1 MIIYKMKIIMYNF
14 GGNDEVGELRN
25 RVREL
30 RARDRL
36 SQSDLAQS
44 IGASRQTIA
53 LIERGDYAPSIVL
66 ALKIAAVFQEQVESI
81 FFLKGDGENNEP

>member
-1 MIIYKMKIIMYNF
+1 M
-14 GGNDEVGELRN
+14 EVRSLHN

-36 SQSDLAQS
+36 SQSDLAQL

-53 LIERGDYAPSIVL
+53 LIERGDYSPSVVL
-66 ALKIAAVFQEQVESI
+66 AIKIAHVFKVQVEDI
-81 FFLKGDGENNEP
+81 FLLDEEELGHD

>member
-1 MIIYKMKIIMYNF
+1 M
-14 GGNDEVGELRN
+14 VLVN

-36 SQSDLAQS
+36 SQSDLAQL

-53 LIERGDYAPSIVL
+53 MIEKGDYSPSIVL
-66 ALKIAAVFQEQVESI
+66 ALKIAAIFREPVERVFSI
-81 FFLKGDGENNEP
+81 QDTNS